1 MTHQRLAIEVTERLV
16 YWGCGVC
23 AEAAR
28 RGERRAKYA
37 RGEAR
42 KQSESCRAEHLEEME
57 RDGVS

>member
-37 RGEAR
+37 RCESC
-42 KQSESCRAEHLEEME
+42 KQSGSCEAEHLEGME
-57 RDGVS
+57 KDGES